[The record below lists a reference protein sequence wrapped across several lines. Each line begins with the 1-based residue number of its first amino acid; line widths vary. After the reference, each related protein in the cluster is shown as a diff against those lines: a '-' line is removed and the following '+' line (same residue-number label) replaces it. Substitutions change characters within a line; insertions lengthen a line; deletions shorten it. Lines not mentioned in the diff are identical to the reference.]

1 MTVSGS
7 SFNTAFAMMQQT
19 QQTQRSST
27 PSSSEITSDI
37 MEISDLDGDSLLSI
51 DEVNLSDESFSNM
64 DEDGDGS
71 LSSEELETSFSAL
84 LESMGNQST
93 SPEEFG
99 DLLANMGL
107 DVPPPP
113 QNAGNNSNISDMV
126 DEVFAQN
133 DLNEDGTLSVDE
145 LDISDELLSI
155 IDSDEDGSVT
165 EEELESGLRTLFSS
179 VENGERTQEDV
190 GDDLTSLGVTP
201 PPPSSEA
208 GSSGGQGEGSG
219 SGESSSS
226 DETYD
231 AADLNEDGT
240 VTSAEQA
247 QYDATTGTIS
257 NDDMSD
263 YTMNLVNSFMD
274 AVKNE
279 SGSSEEI
286 ELSQFKSIM
295 TMVNNEIQDSSTAQK
310 LNTYVSNLDLG
321 LQSA

>member
-27 PSSSEITSDI
+27 PSASEIASDI
-37 MEISDLDGDSLLSI
+37 MEISDLDSDSLLSI
-51 DEVNLSDESFSNM
+51 DEVNLSDETFSNM

-99 DLLANMGL
+99 DLLANMGI
-107 DVPPPP
+107 DV
-113 QNAGNNSNISDMV
+113 
-126 DEVFAQN
+126 
-133 DLNEDGTLSVDE
+133 
-145 LDISDELLSI
+145 
-155 IDSDEDGSVT
+155 
-165 EEELESGLRTLFSS
+165 
-179 VENGERTQEDV
+179 
-190 GDDLTSLGVTP
+190 P

-208 GSSGGQGEGSG
+208 GASGGQGSG
-219 SGESSSS
+219 GGAGESNSSN
-226 DETYD
+226 ETYD

-240 VTSAEQA
+240 VTSSEQA